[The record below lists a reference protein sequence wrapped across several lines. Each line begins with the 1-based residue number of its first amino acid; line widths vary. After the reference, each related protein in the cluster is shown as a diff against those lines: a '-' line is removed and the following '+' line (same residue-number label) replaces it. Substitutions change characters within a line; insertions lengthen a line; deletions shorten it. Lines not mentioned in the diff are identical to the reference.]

1 MKNPNLRKFYSDFYE
16 QTDRRYRYYPSCSE
30 MKLWGSPRS
39 LVAKNRPASAG
50 DTRPIPDLARPHTL
64 QTNAASAQQLLSILS
79 GAALHSKRNH
89 HGERPVHRSPEEPLL
104 ATAGESPG
112 ARTKTQHSQ
121 KETGT
126 FLKKK

>member
-64 QTNAASAQQLLSILS
+64 QTNAASAQQLLSTLS
-79 GAALHSKRNH
+79 GAALHSKRNQR
-89 HGERPVHRSPEEPLL
+89 HGTPERRNEKQLPN
-104 ATAGESPG
+104 AG
-112 ARTKTQHSQ
+112 AREKPTLSNKDPMQPKSIN
-121 KETGT
+121 
-126 FLKKK
+126 